1 MLLLPADLEKDIT
14 IVEFALPSF
23 EEISRVLK
31 QMIETNRHSGRIE
44 INLSEEEEE
53 RLLRPELIPTDDP
66 KLYEVEYC
74 VMSRS
79 NFGGANTVPEVG

>member
-1 MLLLPADLEKDIT
+1 MALRASHALIPRAVGDPAHVGKRFARKLGDLICAH
-14 IVEFALPSF
+14 V
-23 EEISRVLK
+23 
-31 QMIETNRHSGRIE
+31 
-44 INLSEEEEE
+44 
-53 RLLRPELIPTDDP
+53 LRPELIPTDDP

>member
-1 MLLLPADLEKDIT
+1 MQFWGLIKEG
-14 IVEFALPSF
+14 V
-23 EEISRVLK
+23 
-31 QMIETNRHSGRIE
+31 
-44 INLSEEEEE
+44 
-53 RLLRPELIPTDDP
+53 LRPELIPTDDP